1 MSTPPRP
8 EQPDQP
14 ARKPVTLTKLA
25 EMRALGEPIVMITA
39 YDHPSALV
47 VEQAGVDVVLVGDS
61 AANNVLGYPDTVPV
75 TVEELLMLTR
85 AVRRGLKTPLLV
97 GDLPFGSYEASD
109 AIAIATAQRFVKE
122 AGCDA
127 VKLEGGGASAERA
140 RAIVRAGVPVMGH
153 VGLTPQTATM
163 LGGYR
168 AQGRTAARA
177 RQVLDDALALQEA
190 GCFAIVFEAIPAAVT
205 DEIMPRLEI
214 PVIGIGAGPS
224 TDGQVLVLHDLLAI
238 HDDFQPKFAKRFA
251 NVKAEMLRGVSAYAE
266 EVRTRRFPAPE
277 HTYGIAPEEL
287 DRFRAELGPPAATTS
302 R

>member
-1 MSTPPRP
+1 MSTPPKDP
-8 EQPDQP
+8 N
-14 ARKPVTLTKLA
+14 RKRITLTKLH

-47 VEQAGVDVVLVGDS
+47 VEEAGVDVVLVGDS

-109 AIAIATAQRFVKE
+109 AHAIETAHRFVKE

-127 VKLEGGGASAERA
+127 IKLEGGGASAERA

-177 RQVLDDALALQEA
+177 RQVLEDALALQEA
-190 GCFAIVFEAIPAAVT
+190 GAFSIVFEAIPAAVT
-205 DEIMPRLEI
+205 DAIMPFMEI

-224 TDGQVLVLHDLLAI
+224 TDGQVLVLHDLLTI
-238 HDDFQPKFAKRFA
+238 HDDFKPKFAKRFA
-251 NVKAEMLRGVSAYAE
+251 SVKEEMRRGVDAYAD
-266 EVRTRRFPAPE
+266 EVRSRTFPGPE
-277 HTYGIAPEEL
+277 HTYNIAPEEL
-287 DRFRAELGPPAATTS
+287 DRFRAELPELPRTHVG
-302 R
+302 

>member
-14 ARKPVTLTKLA
+14 ARKRVTLTKLA

-109 AIAIATAQRFVKE
+109 AVAVATAQRFVKE

>member
-1 MSTPPRP
+1 
-8 EQPDQP
+8 
-14 ARKPVTLTKLA
+14 
-25 EMRALGEPIVMITA
+25 
-39 YDHPSALV
+39 V
-47 VEQAGVDVVLVGDS
+47 VEEAGVDVVLVGDS

-75 TVEELLMLTR
+75 TVEELLMLAR
-85 AVRRGLKTPLLV
+85 AVRRGLRAPLLV

-109 AIAIATAQRFVKE
+109 ALAVATAQRFVKE

-127 VKLEGGGASAERA
+127 VKLEGGGASADRA

-177 RQVLDDALALQEA
+177 REVLEDALALQDA

-205 DEIMPRLEI
+205 DEIMPHLEI

-251 NVKAEMLRGVSAYAE
+251 AVKAEMLRGVRDYAE
-266 EVRTRRFPAPE
+266 EVRTRRFPGPE

-287 DRFRAELGPPAATTS
+287 ERFRAELHSAGAATT
-302 R
+302 